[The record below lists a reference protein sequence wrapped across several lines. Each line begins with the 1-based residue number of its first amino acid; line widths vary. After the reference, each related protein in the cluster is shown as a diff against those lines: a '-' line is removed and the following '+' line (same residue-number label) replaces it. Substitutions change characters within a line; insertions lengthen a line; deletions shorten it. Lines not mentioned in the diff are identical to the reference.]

1 MEANSSNGENSAAA
15 GEVWAIQGAAA
26 SSPAQ
31 V

>member
-1 MEANSSNGENSAAA
+1 MEANSSSGENGAAT

-26 SSPAQ
+26 SPAQ